1 MKYSLSTGA
10 IIEIPD
16 KEIKNLMTNLD
27 LTKIEAVETWLVD
40 NDYEVNEEQQELDN
54 KAKKVKINRETG
66 RKVSKTNKKPINVKV
81 SDEKKSLFN
90 TILSNLDRNEFVE
103 RENIT
108 VIKENKLIQV
118 EIGDKIFKIDLIQTR
133 NK

>member
-40 NDYEVNEEQQELDN
+40 NDYEINEEQQELDN

-66 RKVSKTNKKPINVKV
+66 RKVPKTDKKPINVKV